1 MQARGDPVTYEVRLE
16 VDESIVGEVDLWLR
30 EHVVEMLRL
39 PGFNSAEILDDAP
52 LPVPTDDKVRRTVQ
66 YQVES
71 RDALTRYLREHAPK
85 MREAG
90 VKRFGDRMSATRRV
104 LQPITT
110 PVPSPNLP
118 APKLAALPTETGG
131 FAKHIE
137 IPTTAAVRTCS
148 NCQGLLTGQY
158 CAVCGQRD
166 RNRMISLWELI
177 ADFIGEIA
185 DLDSR
190 AWRTIFPLLF
200 RPGRLTSEYLRGR
213 RVHFTPPLRLYVLS
227 SVVFF
232 LVLATIRWMHDNPNP
247 LDGERQESSA
257 TQGDESG
264 TSAMESDETAASE
277 RASDEATS
285 ETRPSTEA
293 PAPTAESGER
303 AQPPPASSEPPN
315 AAKHADGVTAD
326 TPATEGSH
334 PSPPIVG
341 EPNGIP
347 TDEEIERIVNE
358 ATRGADSKKGIQVD
372 NERCSM
378 PDFETGNAYIDGTVH
393 DRLKTSCD
401 HIAADNGKTF
411 LRELVKNIPTML
423 FVFLPVIALAMKV
436 LYFGSHRYYVEHL
449 LFFVHIHSFI
459 FVVLTLT
466 LITSALKT
474 AFPPLGLMNGLTI
487 AAVSIYIPY
496 YLFRALRVVYGE
508 GRLRTLAKYLLLFVT
523 YLFGSTIVFAIGAL
537 VTALTV

>member
-1 MQARGDPVTYEVRLE
+1 MRRAMQARGDPVTYEVRLE
-16 VDESIVGEVDLWLR
+16 VDESIVGEVDVWLR

-148 NCQGLLTGQY
+148 NCQALLTGQY
-158 CAVCGQRD
+158 CAICGQRD
-166 RNRMISLWELI
+166 RTRMISLWELI
-177 ADFIGEIA
+177 ADFAGEFVN
-185 DLDSR
+185 LDSR
-190 AWRTIFPLLF
+190 FWRTIFPLIF

-213 RVHFTPPLRLYVLS
+213 RVHFTPPLRLYLIS
-227 SVVFF
+227 SVLFF
-232 LVLATIRWMHDNPNP
+232 LFATFGGIDEDGIQFDDERGASTATQSEEASQQGAPANEAGLLATGP
-247 LDGERQESSA
+247 QEPEPP
-257 TQGDESG
+257 TQGSAADSSTAPTEGTVPVPSEDGAPPGVPTDDEIEK
-264 TSAMESDETAASE
+264 MVE
-277 RASDEATS
+277 EAT
-285 ETRPSTEA
+285 
-293 PAPTAESGER
+293 
-303 AQPPPASSEPPN
+303 
-315 AAKHADGVTAD
+315 KHAD
-326 TPATEGSH
+326 SH
-334 PSPPIVG
+334 KGFAVG
-341 EPNGIP
+341 K
-347 TDEEIERIVNE
+347 D
-358 ATRGADSKKGIQVD
+358 
-372 NERCSM
+372 RCTLGE
-378 PDFETGNAYIDGTVH
+378 FETGNAFIDGPVRA
-393 DRLKTSCD
+393 RLQTACD

-411 LRELVKNIPTML
+411 LRELVNNIPKML
-423 FVFLPVIALAMKV
+423 FFFLPVIALAMKV

-449 LFFVHIHSFI
+449 LFFVHVHSFI
-459 FVVLTLT
+459 FVVLCLT
-466 LITSALKT
+466 LLTSALKDS
-474 AFPPLGLMNGLTI
+474 FPQLELVNGLTI

-508 GRLRTLAKYLLLFVT
+508 GRLRTLVKYVLLFIT
-523 YLFGSTIVFAIGAL
+523 YLFGSSIVFALGAL
-537 VTALTV
+537 LTALTV